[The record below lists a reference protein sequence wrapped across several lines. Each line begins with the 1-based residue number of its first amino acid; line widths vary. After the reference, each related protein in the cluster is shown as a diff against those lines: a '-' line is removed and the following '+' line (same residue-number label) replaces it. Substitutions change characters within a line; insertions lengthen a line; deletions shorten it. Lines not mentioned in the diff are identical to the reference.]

1 MSVPSETNPL
11 HYKITCN
18 FEDCLCFFSSRC
30 SLLPVLWIC
39 KYELTVSVSTHLC
52 FVVFL
57 PPSFVM
63 LITCAWVSKPEQW
76 KQVCFPVWGS
86 TLFIQPSKK
95 SVWWGQS
102 IISQKPLGSSKNVK
116 PLNQKPLHK
125 DENTSP
131 LYPEAKCEEK
141 SVNSWK
147 ESIKVGKKV
156 WQVGFHSAQKK
167 GLGRWAEICDSGQ
180 SWPFS
185 PVFALTA
192 RGKSGLQM

>member
-1 MSVPSETNPL
+1 MRIHAFYPA
-11 HYKITCN
+11 
-18 FEDCLCFFSSRC
+18 FEEICLMG
-30 SLLPVLWIC
+30 PI
-39 KYELTVSVSTHLC
+39 YNQ
-52 FVVFL
+52 
-57 PPSFVM
+57 
-63 LITCAWVSKPEQW
+63 SKTAGRE
-76 KQVCFPVWGS
+76 
-86 TLFIQPSKK
+86 
-95 SVWWGQS
+95 
-102 IISQKPLGSSKNVK
+102 KNVK